1 MPPLPPERREPVA
14 HSGGF
19 CFRTAM
25 RFVYPLMLLSSMF
38 LTDACV
44 QYHYSPNFLQ
54 TPYVDSKG
62 DGQVTA
68 AVSGGPVTANGDF
81 HASYSPIKHGTVMLN
96 SFHYITRYTNQT
108 FFGAPSEQYSTKGYF
123 LEGAIGGYI
132 PFEYT
137 TAAIYTG
144 WGFGHLENDYD
155 LGRVAN
161 FSLQRFFV
169 QPTMTF
175 KIDWFRLGL
184 GLRLVSLH
192 VPSGFVDQRIDQLE
206 IQKIQN
212 IEQDSPIWF
221 PEVGGNIGFHLEPI
235 TFTGNCVLVAPNVVG
250 KYGFRSS
257 SVGLALS
264 IELEDLFKTKEKNNE
279 APK

>member
-1 MPPLPPERREPVA
+1 MRTIYTITRFIPLLCLC
-14 HSGGF
+14 S
-19 CFRTAM
+19 
-25 RFVYPLMLLSSMF
+25 
-38 LTDACV
+38 CV
-44 QYHYSPNFLQ
+44 QYHYSPNFVQ
-54 TPYVDSKG
+54 TPYLDSKG

-68 AVSGGPVTANGDF
+68 AVSGGPVTVNGDF
-81 HASYSPIKHGTVMLN
+81 HASYSPVKYGTVMLN
-96 SFHYITRYTNQT
+96 SFHYLTRYTDQT
-108 FFGAPSEQYSTKGYF
+108 FFGAPSRQHSTKGYF

-175 KIDWFRLGL
+175 KIDWFRLGM

-192 VPSGFVDQRIDQLE
+192 LPSGYVDQRIDQLD

-212 IEQDSPIWF
+212 IEHDSPIWF
-221 PEVGGNIGFHLEPI
+221 PEVGGNIGFQLKPI
-235 TFTGNCVLVAPNVVG
+235 TFTGNCVLVAPNIAG

-257 SVGLALS
+257 SLGLAISL
-264 IELEDLFKTKEKNNE
+264 ELEDLFKKKEK
-279 APK
+279 KQ